1 MATDKK
7 GRKLPK
13 GIRQRYDEYE
23 GRFMHEGQEYLVHGA
38 TITETQK
45 LMEDLRYKVRHGII
59 ASSHKVIFS
68 EWITRKSKP
77 RKALAMF
84 IKICITCI

>member
-23 GRFMHEGQEYLVHGA
+23 GRFMHEGQEYLV
-38 TITETQK
+38 Q
-45 LMEDLRYKVRHGII
+45 R
-59 ASSHKVIFS
+59 IFNKYP
-68 EWITRKSKP
+68 IYNH
-77 RKALAMF
+77 
-84 IKICITCI
+84 

>member
-13 GIRQRYDEYE
+13 GIRQRYDGYE

-59 ASSHKVIFS
+59 ASSHKVINIASAFLGFDFLVVL
-68 EWITRKSKP
+68 KP
-77 RKALAMF
+77 L
-84 IKICITCI
+84 IKPL